1 MLWVTV
7 GVVWKENTSFI
18 KLLTT
23 RFVDYL
29 RTCIHMV
36 FFSKQQHLFSI
47 VPDEERVPREKV
59 QRPASFFRALCLSC
73 LVAPRASN

>member
-47 VPDEERVPREKV
+47 VPDEE
-59 QRPASFFRALCLSC
+59 
-73 LVAPRASN
+73 